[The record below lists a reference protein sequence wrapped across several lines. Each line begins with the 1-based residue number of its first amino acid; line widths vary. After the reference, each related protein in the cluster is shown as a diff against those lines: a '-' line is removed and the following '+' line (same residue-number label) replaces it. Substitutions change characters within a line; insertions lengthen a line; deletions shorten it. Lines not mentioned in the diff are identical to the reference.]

1 MEEMINKFKAYP
13 PEEQQKIMD
22 KYRDA
27 IATIYKNIDAEDL
40 KLMLY
45 CLEYLVKY
53 INENHKDDPKN
64 IKAWCAVVLMRRLKN
79 KSINTE
85 DDINDLIIKT
95 FDHFKKEEYSIY
107 LQDIAMFSNEY
118 IRDVEYLN
126 KLML

>member
-1 MEEMINKFKAYP
+1 MEEIINKFKAYP
-13 PEEQQKIMD
+13 PEEQQRIMD

-45 CLEYLVKY
+45 CLEYLVNF
-53 INENHKDDPKN
+53 INENHKDDSKD

-85 DDINDLIIKT
+85 EDINELITKT

-107 LQDIAMFSNEY
+107 LQDIAMYSNEY
-118 IRDVEYLN
+118 FRDIEYLN